1 MLEAEQL
8 SEQLSALLDDIYEA
22 TLDRSLWVD
31 VLRRA
36 AEFVCGRA
44 DPQADGLLSA
54 AVHNELS
61 VDPHFTQLQPDQY
74 AKLEPIGSTLL
85 LLENGQ
91 VSTTTDVMPHDQCP
105 ATRYD
110 SRWAQPQGDVNCM
123 HAILDYQASGLLDD
137 ATRLRLRLIEPH
149 LRRALLIGNVID
161 LWRTE
166 AATLIDVLDGI
177 SAAMFLV
184 SAGGRIIDANASGHA
199 MLAQGSLLR
208 AAGGRLAPV
217 DANASPA
224 LLRAMAIDGDAT
236 VGIKSI
242 PVPLRA
248 RDGDRYVAH
257 VRPLTS
263 GARQRVGA
271 RCEVAAAVLVHRPE
285 TGSAQEVIRKHYQ
298 LSPTELRVLLAI
310 AQRDAVHEVAQALG
324 ITIPTLKTHLY
335 HVFTKTGAKRRADL
349 VKLVAGYASVLV
361 H

>member
-1 MLEAEQL
+1 
-8 SEQLSALLDDIYEA
+8 
-22 TLDRSLWVD
+22 
-31 VLRRA
+31 
-36 AEFVCGRA
+36 
-44 DPQADGLLSA
+44 
-54 AVHNELS
+54 
-61 VDPHFTQLQPDQY
+61 
-74 AKLEPIGSTLL
+74 
-85 LLENGQ
+85 
-91 VSTTTDVMPHDQCP
+91 
-105 ATRYD
+105 
-110 SRWAQPQGDVNCM
+110 M

-137 ATRLRLRLIEPH
+137 AARTRLRLIEPH

-161 LWRTE
+161 LWRSE

-184 SAGGRIIDANASGHA
+184 SAGGRIVDANASGHA

-224 LLRAMAIDGDAT
+224 LLRAMAIDGDAA
-236 VGIKSI
+236 VGVKSI

-271 RCEVAAAVLVHRPE
+271 RCEVAAAVLVHKPAAE

-298 LSPTELRVLLAI
+298 LTPTELRVLLAVT
-310 AQRDAVHEVAQALG
+310 QRDAVHEVAQALG

-335 HVFTKTGAKRRADL
+335 RVFTKTGAKRRADL